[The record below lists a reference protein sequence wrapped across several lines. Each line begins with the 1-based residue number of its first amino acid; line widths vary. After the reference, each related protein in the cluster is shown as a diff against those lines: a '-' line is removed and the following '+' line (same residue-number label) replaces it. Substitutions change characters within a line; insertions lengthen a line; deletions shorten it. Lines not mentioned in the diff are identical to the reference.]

1 MTEPK
6 EGNNVL
12 YRLLPIAAS
21 ILFLVYLFILL
32 RSRRMKQTYVY
43 IWFLIG
49 IGLLVISI
57 WPQVVFLVSQ
67 ALGFKRASNMI
78 LVIACVVLLMVT
90 IQLSTAV
97 SRLEEDRRRLAE
109 EIALLRAERA
119 APPAEA

>member
-1 MTEPK
+1 M
-6 EGNNVL
+6 L

-109 EIALLRAERA
+109 EIALLRAARA

>member
-21 ILFLVYLFILL
+21 IIFLVYLFILL